1 MYMNTRKISYYC
13 LKLVVAM
20 VMVMSY
26 NSYSQEYTSW
36 SFAAGINIID
46 NSNGIDAPWDADRL
60 EFKSPFFLEVE
71 YRRYNWAISVLG
83 TTNQLKL
90 ARLNEAGDGFM
101 NNYYNFFAIDIT
113 NKFYLDQYLF
123 NNKAIGLYAGFGF
136 GYHEVAQEGNA
147 LTANLNIGFNYW
159 LTDQFGLTLQG
170 IAKKGTDNE
179 VLYVG
184 NYYQYNLGL
193 TYRIVSKKKKKVE
206 KEVTTAIPDDQPLE
220 AEAPPVAVAVVET
233 QPAEAPV
240 AANAAVNDNAKDV
253 AADTQGAMSDALRE
267 AIEAIGPVYFDKNS
281 SYFDGMERRKLV
293 LLIELLNNN
302 PTATIRLDSYTDA
315 TGTVEYNRF
324 MSDRRLKRVR
334 DYLINKG
341 VNPSRIAGV
350 SNGVDTKSICNDAH
364 TNCNEAIHQTH
375 RRVDIAITN

>member
-20 VMVMSY
+20 VMMMFY
-26 NSYSQEYTSW
+26 NSYSQEYSSW
-36 SFAAGINIID
+36 SFTAGTNIID

-267 AIEAIGPVYFDKNS
+267 SVEAIGPVYFD
-281 SYFDGMERRKLV
+281 
-293 LLIELLNNN
+293 
-302 PTATIRLDSYTDA
+302 
-315 TGTVEYNRF
+315 
-324 MSDRRLKRVR
+324 
-334 DYLINKG
+334 
-341 VNPSRIAGV
+341 
-350 SNGVDTKSICNDAH
+350 
-364 TNCNEAIHQTH
+364 
-375 RRVDIAITN
+375 